1 MKKLIAKLT
10 LKDGYKNTNSLKYL
24 LMKKKE
30 QFPILLFHLQEGHL
44 QFQICNAV
52 GEGLCFQITL
62 MNTKTIGNCCPLL

>member
-1 MKKLIAKLT
+1 MNKLIAKLT
-10 LKDGYKNTNSLKYL
+10 LKDGSKNTKFLKVFTNEEAGTVSYSLVSDS
-24 LMKKKE
+24 
-30 QFPILLFHLQEGHL
+30 GRHL